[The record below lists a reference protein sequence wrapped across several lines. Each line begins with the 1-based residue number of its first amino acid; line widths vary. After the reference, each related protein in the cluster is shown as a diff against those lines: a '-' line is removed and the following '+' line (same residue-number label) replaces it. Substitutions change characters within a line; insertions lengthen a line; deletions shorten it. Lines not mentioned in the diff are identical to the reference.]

1 MVLETPGAA
10 LYLKSMSIDI
20 QGHLASGFE
29 PVAEAFE
36 QNFTEREELGAAF
49 TLIRNGEVLV
59 DIHAGHADRKASRP
73 WTAETIAPVF
83 STGKAVTALVVAW
96 LVDQGRLD
104 YDAPIADVWPE
115 FAQAGKDAVTLAQ
128 ALSHQAGLSGYPD
141 EMEPSD
147 WFDRDL
153 MESRF
158 AAMAPMWP
166 LGEGSGYHPISYG
179 VIADAVVRRADA
191 KHRTVGAILR
201 DEICGPR
208 GIDFHIGV
216 PESEHD
222 RAAEHVLPPR
232 PPHLGAMTPEK
243 AAAFLKPWSSPGRR
257 GTATWRSAELPAA
270 NGHGTAKAIARLMA
284 PFATQGR
291 LEGEAFV
298 SADVIAEA
306 LKERVHGPDRVLPF
320 DLAFAAGV
328 MINRDSEAFGPE
340 PQAVGHYGFGGS
352 CGFADPERGVSGAY
366 VMNRQMDVLVGDAR
380 AKALIEASYRCL

>member
-1 MVLETPGAA
+1 
-10 LYLKSMSIDI
+10 MSIDI
-20 QGHLASGFE
+20 QGHLAPGFE

-36 QNFTEREELGAAF
+36 QNFTDREELGAAF
-49 TLIRNGEVLV
+49 TLIRNSEVLV

-96 LVDQGRLD
+96 LVDKGRLD

-147 WFDRDL
+147 WFDREL
-153 MESRF
+153 MENRF

-166 LGEGSGYHPISYG
+166 LGEGSGYHPISFG

-201 DEICGPR
+201 EEICGPR
-208 GIDFHIGV
+208 GFDFHIGV

-270 NGHGTAKAIARLMA
+270 NGHGTANAIARLMA

-291 LEGEAFV
+291 LDGEAFV
-298 SADVIAEA
+298 SDDIISLA

-328 MINRDSEAFGPE
+328 MINRESEAFGPE

>member
-1 MVLETPGAA
+1 
-10 LYLKSMSIDI
+10 MSIEI
-20 QGHLASGFE
+20 HGHLAPGFE
-29 PVAEAFE
+29 PVAETFKE
-36 QNFTEREELGAAF
+36 NFTERDELGAGF
-49 TLIRNGEVLV
+49 TLIREGEVLV
-59 DIHAGHADRKASRP
+59 DIHAGHADRKAERP
-73 WTAETIAPVF
+73 WTAETIVPVF

-96 LVDQGRLD
+96 LVDLGRLD
-104 YDAPIADVWPE
+104 YDAPVAEVWPD
-115 FAQAGKDAVTLAQ
+115 FAQAGKGEVTLAQ
-128 ALSHQAGLSGYPD
+128 ALSHQAGLPGYPE

-147 WFDRDL
+147 WFDREL

-179 VIADAVVRRADA
+179 VIADAVVRRADEQG
-191 KHRTVGAILR
+191 RTVGALLR
-201 DEICGPR
+201 DVVCGPR

-232 PPHLGAMTPEK
+232 PPHLGSMTPEK

-257 GTATWRSAELPAA
+257 GAAAWRSAELPAA
-270 NGHGTAKAIARLMA
+270 NGHGTARAIARLMA

-291 LEGEAFV
+291 LDGEAFV
-298 SADVIAEA
+298 SDAVIKAA
-306 LKERVHGPDRVLPF
+306 LTERVNGPDRVLPF
-320 DLAFAAGV
+320 DLSFACGV

-340 PQAVGHYGFGGS
+340 PKAVGHYGFGGS

-380 AKALIEASYRCL
+380 AKALIEAAYRCL

>member
-1 MVLETPGAA
+1 
-10 LYLKSMSIDI
+10 MSIDI
-20 QGHLASGFE
+20 QGHLAPGFE

-36 QNFTEREELGAAF
+36 QNFTDREELGAAF

-73 WTAETIAPVF
+73 WTEQTIAPVF

-96 LVDQGRLD
+96 LVDNGRLD

-153 MESRF
+153 MEDRF

-232 PPHLGAMTPEK
+232 PPHLGSMTPEK

-291 LEGEAFV
+291 LDDEAFV
-298 SADVIAEA
+298 SAEVIADA

-340 PQAVGHYGFGGS
+340 PKAVGHYGFGGS

>member
-1 MVLETPGAA
+1 
-10 LYLKSMSIDI
+10 MSIDI
-20 QGHLASGFE
+20 QGHLAPGFE

-36 QNFTEREELGAAF
+36 QNFTDREELGAAF
-49 TLIRNGEVLV
+49 TLIRNSEVLV

-96 LVDQGRLD
+96 LVDKGRLD

-141 EMEPSD
+141 KMEPSD
-147 WFDRDL
+147 WFDREL
-153 MESRF
+153 MEDRF

-166 LGEGSGYHPISYG
+166 LGEGSGYHPISFG

-201 DEICGPR
+201 EEICGPR

-270 NGHGTAKAIARLMA
+270 NGHGAANAIARLMA

-291 LEGEAFV
+291 LDGEAFV
-298 SADVIAEA
+298 SADVISQA
-306 LKERVHGPDRVLPF
+306 LKERVNGPDRVLPF

-328 MINRDSEAFGPE
+328 MINRESEAFGPE